1 MKLESTKLLL
11 LQIIQV
17 NAYYYFLMKIVPV
30 IPVPKL
36 YKRRAKYQ
44 TLQNKN
50 RPMLTSVLNIC
61 PDKTKG
67 FVHRDIRTKKLLCLV
82 KKPQGMFLCAN
93 CMFQC
98 SKIIFIFC
106 SM

>member
-17 NAYYYFLMKIVPV
+17 NAYYYFLTKIVPV

-61 PDKTKG
+61 PDKTKE
-67 FVHRDIRTKKLLCLV
+67 FVHRDIKTKKLLCLGTQSSTSKV
-82 KKPQGMFLCAN
+82 TQKN
-93 CMFQC
+93 CKG
-98 SKIIFIFC
+98 S
-106 SM
+106 SMCKFYVSM